1 MADDVDSDMD
11 TNLDADAAPF
21 LKGVLF
27 VFRKV
32 VIVYIFNPPTA
43 QRASKRPMLSR
54 VVYSFCMLY
63 I

>member
-11 TNLDADAAPF
+11 TNLDADVAPF
-21 LKGVLF
+21 LKGSPICLPEGS
-27 VFRKV
+27 
-32 VIVYIFNPPTA
+32 IFNPPTA

-54 VVYSFCMLY
+54 VVYSFRMLY